1 MDRDGTLFKTP
12 SLDNKLRDMSLVDF
26 EEYAGKTSCSIPV
39 LMYLAVSLYLNLV
52 EIWDLERILI

>member
-26 EEYAGKTSCSIPV
+26 EEYAGKKPV
-39 LMYLAVSLYLNLV
+39 VQYQF
-52 EIWDLERILI
+52 

>member
-52 EIWDLERILI
+52 ET

>member
-26 EEYAGKTSCSIPV
+26 EEYAGKNSCSIPV

-52 EIWDLERILI
+52 ET